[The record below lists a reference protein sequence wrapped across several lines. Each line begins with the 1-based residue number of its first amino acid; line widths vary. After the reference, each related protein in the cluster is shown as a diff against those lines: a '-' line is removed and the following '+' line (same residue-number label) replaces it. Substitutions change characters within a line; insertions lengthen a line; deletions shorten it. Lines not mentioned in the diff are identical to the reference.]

1 MEGGGRR
8 IFMYLVGGSEEDTF
22 GSMCGFFLNVSFSCL
37 TLRHC
42 SKILVLQYN
51 LFLLL
56 LLLQIQC
63 SKGNFQR
70 EKNKSRETSLAHK
83 TLELDHASSSS
94 SSSCK
99 HTVDNEN
106 SFFWAIFG
114 FIRYL

>member
-8 IFMYLVGGSEEDTF
+8 IFMYLVGGSEENIF

-56 LLLQIQC
+56 LLQIQC

-70 EKNKSRETSLAHK
+70 EKNKSRETSLANK

-94 SSSCK
+94 SSSSSSSCK
-99 HTVDNEN
+99 YTVDNEN
-106 SFFWAIFG
+106 SFFLGNFWVH
-114 FIRYL
+114 